1 MHKTDCVYERRFIMD
16 KNELEEYKRELA
28 LIEAKLTDD
37 VVKELT
43 REELQE
49 YITLVSKIKARLDIL
64 ENL

>member
-1 MHKTDCVYERRFIMD
+1 MD

>member
-1 MHKTDCVYERRFIMD
+1 MD
-16 KNELEEYKRELA
+16 RNELEEYKRELA
-28 LIEAKLTDD
+28 LIESKLTDD
-37 VVKELT
+37 VVKSLT